1 MTGAGLARTP
11 RSGDTAGVNRCPFQG
26 PPRST
31 ARRRW
36 LALLLRGAPL
46 ATLAWLAPWAR
57 AALPG
62 WARDWD
68 GVAFSA
74 KGEAAVL
81 AALGWTGPL
90 HEDVRVEFEVAE
102 INDSGAVVPVRVR
115 SRVPDTRSIAL
126 LALDNPNTL
135 AACFEIGPALVPAVA
150 TRIKIATTTTVLA
163 LVRTEEGVHAARR
176 LVKVTQGGC
185 GG

>member
-1 MTGAGLARTP
+1 M
-11 RSGDTAGVNRCPFQG
+11 
-26 PPRST
+26 

-36 LALLLRGAPL
+36 LSLLMRGVPL

-68 GVAFSA
+68 GAAFSA

-81 AALGWTGPL
+81 AALGWPGPL
-90 HEDVRVEFEVAE
+90 HEDVRLELEVPE
-102 INDSGAVVPVRVR
+102 INESGAVVPVRVR
-115 SRVPDTRSIAL
+115 SRLPGTRSIAL

-135 AACFEIGPALVPAVA
+135 AACFEFGPGLVPAVA
-150 TRIKIATTTTVLA
+150 TRIKLAGTTTVLA
-163 LVRTEEGVHAARR
+163 LARTDAGVHAARR
-176 LVKVTQGGC
+176 LAKVTQGGC